1 MANHALTRRRP
12 DRGFTMIEILIV
24 IAIIGIVAAVA
35 LPNIGQY
42 IRNYK
47 IRGAAQQVAGELQSA
62 RSKAIMS
69 NTNEGVSFV
78 AVDADSYRFVQEDL
92 ALDVAAGRLPA
103 GAEMSPILDLP
114 IGIRFVPAGAGGS
127 TASLRFL
134 RMGNFC
140 NPEAGGACDP
150 AVVTVCYAAEASA
163 KCNREAG
170 TAYFAPEADGTLV
183 LTLLEE
189 TSQLRRTVRVAPGG
203 RVLPQP

>member
-24 IAIIGIVAAVA
+24 IAIIGIIAAVA

-114 IGIRFVPAGAGGS
+114 IGIRFVPAGAGAS

-140 NPEAGGACDP
+140 NPEAGGGCDP

-170 TAYFAPEADGTLV
+170 TPYFAPEADGTLV

-189 TSQLRRTVRVAPGG
+189 TSQLRRTVRIAPGG

>member
-24 IAIIGIVAAVA
+24 IAIIGIIAAVA

-140 NPEAGGACDP
+140 NPEAGGGCDP

-189 TSQLRRTVRVAPGG
+189 TSQLRRTVRIAPGG